1 MTGESRFSALRA
13 AVLDAALA
21 HVPFDG
27 WSEATLR
34 AALADSGAEPAL
46 GPALFPRG
54 ALDLALAYHRRGDA
68 LMAERLAALPPAA
81 RFRDRVAAAIMARLD
96 VVEDKELV
104 RRGSAFFALPQ
115 NMAEGARAIWGTAD
129 AILRAL
135 GDRSDDINWYS
146 KRASI
151 AAVYSATVLYWLG
164 DQSEGHRATRDFLD
178 RRIDEVMGFEKL
190 KASVRANPLGRAL
203 SGLFGGIKAPH
214 PPGDLPGS
222 LNEADTLKDKA

>member
-1 MTGESRFSALRA
+1 MTGESRFSAMQA

-34 AALADSGAEPAL
+34 AALADSGLDAAL

-54 ALDLALAYHRRGDA
+54 ALDLALAYHRRGDD
-68 LMAERLAALPPAA
+68 LMAERLAATPPPA

-96 VVEDKELV
+96 LVEDKELV

-129 AILRAL
+129 AILRVL

-146 KRASI
+146 KRATI

-178 RRIDEVMGFEKL
+178 RRIDEVMGVEKL
-190 KASVRANPLGRAL
+190 KAAVRANPLGRAL
-203 SGLFGGIKAPH
+203 SGLFGGIK
-214 PPGDLPGS
+214 PPRSPDDLPGS
-222 LNEADTLKDKA
+222 LRKTDIVKDKA